1 MERTFHD
8 VAASGSR
15 RSFSR
20 DTWYIYI
27 QIKAKGRKN
36 LVTNIGFLEKWRVLD
51 FDCRNHNNN
60 KSLNVLM

>member
-1 MERTFHD
+1 MMLQHQVQEDHFHEIH
-8 VAASGSR
+8 G
-15 RSFSR
+15 
-20 DTWYIYI
+20 IYI
-27 QIKAKGRKN
+27 QIKARGRKN